1 MYNTELPNRAEL
13 PSARQLLRSTLV
25 AAAVAGVLL
34 VTVVMPAE
42 YGVDPTGVGR
52 VLGLQAMGETK
63 MALARE
69 AAETAGAPSG
79 AATRNPGAPPA
90 AAAAA
95 AVAAPGSASASV
107 DTGGAGKRTDEISV
121 LLKPGQGTE
130 IKLDMRQGEKVAYR
144 WEVTD
149 GVVNYDAHG
158 DSDGAAPV
166 SHSYKKGTR
175 AQRDE
180 GTLEARFDGKHGW
193 YWRNRGKERV
203 VVTLRTQGQYSAI
216 GRVN

>member
-13 PSARQLLRSTLV
+13 PSARQLLRSTLG

-42 YGVDPTGVGR
+42 YGVDPTGIGR

-63 MALARE
+63 IALARE
-69 AAETAGAPSG
+69 AAEP
-79 AATRNPGAPPA
+79 PPPIPPA
-90 AAAAA
+90 APETRAQAASPAP
-95 AVAAPGSASASV
+95 AAPAPGVA
-107 DTGGAGKRTDEISV
+107 GARTDEISV

-130 IKLDMRQGEKVAYR
+130 VKLDMRQGEKVAYR
-144 WEVTD
+144 WDVTD

-175 AQRDE
+175 TQSDE
-180 GTLEARFDGKHGW
+180 GTLEARFNGKHGW
-193 YWRNRGKERV
+193 YWRNRGQERV
-203 VVTLRTQGQYSAI
+203 VVTLRTHGQYSAI
-216 GRVN
+216 GRVQ